1 MIWNLIVKII
11 FDFLTYGIFL
21 YSVMLLLSYLFI
33 GIYSIGETK
42 KHIRKNGFTDYRI
55 LATSVHAPTVSILAP
70 AFNEGLNIV
79 ENVRS
84 LLSIYYV
91 NLEVIIINDGS
102 MDDSLEQ
109 LINSYELEKIDFF
122 INEQLPTKKIRGIY
136 KSRNAIYHKL
146 IVVDKENGGK
156 ADALN
161 VGINISSNK
170 YLVCIDVDCVLEQ
183 DALLKMV
190 KPFLEQTNK
199 RIIATGGVVRIAN
212 SCIIEEGR
220 LVKVNLANDYL
231 PQIQILEYI
240 RAFILGRMAWA
251 RLDGLMLISGAFGAF
266 DKEIVIKSGGYNH
279 KTVGEDM
286 ELVVRMRRYMEERG
300 EEYLVTYIPDPL
312 CWTEAPSTYN
322 VLGRQRNRWLRGT
335 YETLSFHRIMFFN
348 PKYGLLGMLSYP
360 YWFFFEL
367 CAPVIEFFGFIFFL
381 FLAFFG
387 ILNWGFFAAYFIFI
401 VCFGYL
407 YSCFAILMEVITFN
421 QYKRR
426 IDILRLM
433 LTGLTEPFFFH
444 PFVVWSGIKG
454 FIDLIK
460 KKNAWGEMTRK
471 GLSKKSETQT
481 TPVKNHLSLEIS
493 TPTKNSEPE
502 QVALKFEKQVPT
514 SLLESKIIP
523 AINRVVT
530 FIAESF
536 IYFLGRATVFFF
548 LIILARI
555 YDIGLNYFQHGKP
568 PFFDK
573 VILFGLVND
582 IAIFFQISII
592 LYFFFAIFY
601 FINKKLANVIFIIVA
616 LIFLIIQVSLSQYFV
631 TTLVPLGADL
641 WTYSMADIQLT
652 IGASGGI
659 DLSVI
664 VSFSVLLISGISA
677 FIFLPKK
684 ICIKGIKSFFIF
696 LVCTVAFFTNIS
708 VYSNKWLP
716 GQEYSNSLAGNKSWY
731 FYTKSYQFFF
741 PPTAVT
747 DIYSTYHSSEVN
759 ASKDEKSLTTVDYI
773 DEKNY
778 PFLHDSDSSA
788 DVLSPFF
795 NMDSSP
801 PNIVILLLEG
811 LGRAFSNKGA
821 YLGNFTPFIDSL
833 AGKSLYWE
841 NFLSEGGRTF
851 AVLPSLLGS
860 LPFAKNGFNELGE
873 SMPKHL
879 TLINLLQYNGYKS
892 SFYYGGDSHF
902 DNMDLFLKKSNINSI
917 YDEKSFPS
925 EYTKMP
931 SQNGFSWGYGDKELF
946 RNYFEK
952 NLIDQ
957 QPYLRIALSVST
969 HNPFLINE
977 QQRYLDKFEERMT
990 TIGFKEKEKVQ
1001 KRLYKYQFASVL
1013 FLDDAVKDFIN
1024 QYQLKPEFKR
1034 TVFLIT
1040 GDHRM
1045 PEIPTNT
1052 KIDRYHV
1059 PLIIY
1064 SPLLKR
1070 TAKFSSIST
1079 HMDITPSLL
1088 AWMKKSYG
1096 ISIPST
1102 VSWIGT
1108 GLDTSRKFRNIH
1120 AYPIMQTKNDLVDF
1134 VMGNYLL
1141 NGDDLYQINPNM
1153 DLTPINNED
1162 KKKRLQAGFN
1172 KFLAK
1177 NNQFLSNPASII
1189 PDSLLQKYL
1198 IKKP

>member
-1 MIWNLIVKII
+1 M
-11 FDFLTYGIFL
+11 
-21 YSVMLLLSYLFI
+21 YSVILLLSYLFI
-33 GIYSIGETK
+33 GLYSIGETK
-42 KHIRKNGFTDYRI
+42 KHIRKNLFTDYRI

-70 AFNEGLNIV
+70 AYNEGLNIV

-102 MDDSLEQ
+102 KDDSLEK
-109 LINSYELEKIDFF
+109 LINAYELEKVNFF

-231 PQIQILEYI
+231 PQIQILEYT

-251 RLDGLMLISGAFGAF
+251 RLNGLMLISGAFGAF
-266 DKEIVIKSGGYNH
+266 DKEIVIKCGGYNH

-322 VLGRQRNRWLRGT
+322 ILGRQRNRWLRGT

-348 PKYGLLGMLSYP
+348 PKYGLLGMISYP

-367 CAPVIEFFGFIFFL
+367 CAPIIEFFGFLFFL
-381 FLAFFG
+381 FLALFG
-387 ILNWGFFAAYFIFI
+387 ILNWGFFVSYFAFI

-407 YSCFAILMEVITFN
+407 YSCFAILMEVLTFN

-433 LTGLTEPFFFH
+433 LTGLTEPFIYH
-444 PFVVWSGIKG
+444 PFVVWSAIKG

-460 KKNAWGEMTRK
+460 KKKSWGEMTRQ
-471 GLSKKSETQT
+471 GLSKKVEVQP
-481 TPVKNHLSLEIS
+481 TPVTNHLSLETG
-493 TPTKNSEPE
+493 TPTKNIETK
-502 QVALKFEKQVPT
+502 QVALKVEKQVSS
-514 SLLESKIIP
+514 SLLERIIVP
-523 AINRVVT
+523 AINRVIT

-548 LIILARI
+548 LIILVRI
-555 YDIGLNYFQHGKP
+555 FDIVINYFQHGKP
-568 PFFDK
+568 PFFEK
-573 VILFGLVND
+573 VILFGLAND
-582 IAIFFQISII
+582 IAIFLEVSII
-592 LYFFFAIFY
+592 LYFIFAIFY

-616 LIFLIIQVSLSQYFV
+616 NIFLLIQVSLSQYFV

-641 WTYSMADIQLT
+641 WSYTMADIQQT
-652 IGASGGI
+652 VGASGGI
-659 DLSVI
+659 NLSVI
-664 VSFSVLLISGISA
+664 VSLCVMTISGILA

-684 ICIKGIKSFFIF
+684 IKIKSGLSFFIL
-696 LVCTVAFFTNIS
+696 LVCMIAFIS
-708 VYSNKWLP
+708 NVTMYSNKWLP
-716 GQEYSNSLAGNKSWY
+716 GQEYSNNIVSNKSWY
-731 FYTKSYQFFF
+731 FYTRSYQHFF
-741 PPTAVT
+741 PKSEVT
-747 DIYSTYHSSEVN
+747 DIYTEYQFSGVN
-759 ASKDEKSLTTVDYI
+759 ASKDENKVVSIKYL

-778 PFLHDSDSSA
+778 PFLHLSDSSA

-795 NMDSSP
+795 NKDSTP

-811 LGRAFSNKGA
+811 LGRAFTNEGA

-833 AGKSLYWE
+833 SRKSLYWE

-851 AVLPSLLGS
+851 AALPSLIGS
-860 LPFAKNGFNELGE
+860 LPFAKNGFSDLGE
-873 SMPKHL
+873 FMPKHL
-879 TLINLLQYNGYKS
+879 SLINLLQYNGYTS

-902 DNMDLFLKKSNINSI
+902 DNMDLFLQKSKINYI
-917 YDEKSFPS
+917 HDEKTFPS
-925 EYTKMP
+925 GYTKMP

-952 NLIDQ
+952 NSIDQ
-957 QPYLRIALSVST
+957 QPYLRVALSVST

-977 QQRYLDKFEERMT
+977 QQKYLDKFEDRMT
-990 TIGFKEKEKVQ
+990 TIGFTEDEKVQ
-1001 KRLYKYQFASVL
+1001 KRLYKYQFASIL
-1013 FLDDAVKDFIN
+1013 FLDDAVKGFIN
-1024 QYQLKPEFKR
+1024 QYKLKPEFNN

-1045 PEIPTNT
+1045 PEIPMSS

-1096 ISIPST
+1096 MSIPST
-1102 VSWIGT
+1102 ASWIGT

-1134 VMGNYLL
+1134 IMGNYLL
-1141 NGDDLYQINPNM
+1141 NGNDLYQINPKM
-1153 DLTPINNED
+1153 DLTPFTNED
-1162 KKKRLQAGFN
+1162 KKKQLQNGFN
-1172 KFLAK
+1172 RFLAK
-1177 NNQFLSNPASII
+1177 NNQFLLNPVSIV
-1189 PDSLLQKYL
+1189 PDSLLQKYAN
-1198 IKKP
+1198 KQP